1 MSMYANI
8 GGANKLL
15 AQTAAEMNSAGGGG
29 YNSYNYFVTYY
40 FDWR

>member
-15 AQTAAEMNSAGGGG
+15 AQTAAEMNSAGGG